1 MNKSSRCYVT
11 VLVATAS
18 VAIALWPGAGS
29 LFEFSR
35 AALAAGEWWRVVS
48 GQLTHF
54 GLDHLAW
61 DAGVFLV
68 LGAMCERRNRTGTLA
83 CLGIATV
90 LIPAAVWLL
99 LPEMTTYRGLSGL
112 DTALFALLGVM
123 MFGEKWREGSR
134 GGVAVIVFLLLGM
147 VAKIAWEFVSGG
159 TIFVDSS
166 SGQFVPVPLAHLVGA
181 AIGLLVG
188 TVCTFLASLGTGR
201 GLEIDSTP
209 ESMAT
214 GAAQRAVQ
222 VARLV

>member
-1 MNKSSRCYVT
+1 MT
-11 VLVATAS
+11 VLIATAS
-18 VAIALWPGAGS
+18 VGIALWPGAGS
-29 LFEFSR
+29 LFEFNR

-68 LGAMCERRNRTGTLA
+68 LGAMCERRNRTATLT

-99 LPEMTTYRGLSGL
+99 LPEMATYRGLSGL

-123 MFGEKWREGSR
+123 MIWEKWREGSR

-181 AIGLLVG
+181 TIGLLVG
-188 TVCTFLASLGTGR
+188 TLCASLPSLGAGR
-201 GLEIDSTP
+201 GSAIDSP
-209 ESMAT
+209 LESMAT
-214 GAAQRAVQ
+214 DAARRSVK
-222 VARLV
+222 VARLL